1 MIPLGPIFQKEMLLM
16 IPLGPIFQAV
26 GAVVDLIIEAV
37 ENLSD
42 S

>member
-1 MIPLGPIFQKEMLLM
+1 MIA
-16 IPLGPIFQAV
+16 LGPIFQAV

-42 S
+42 SINS